1 MWIVCF
7 WGLTWKSEVGI
18 RFWFCHIT
26 VIFTHELQKAYSCGS
41 CRFVTWTLDC
51 FKVWRILTES
61 DVCLSGR
68 AERKHL
74 ARRRL
79 EFFSLLLSSVILCH
93 PHSLVSA
100 IKSLSSVRNVCVL
113 VSGVTLC
120 PRSPGD
126 SGICVL
132 RGGRNK
138 KWLSFLLSSNEI
150 LLTFPS
156 SLTRWLIP
164 ACCLF
169 TLGREWPDRG

>member
-18 RFWFCHIT
+18 RYWFCHIT

-41 CRFVTWTLDC
+41 CRFVTWKLDC

-61 DVCLSGR
+61 DVCLSVR

-79 EFFSLLLSSVILCH
+79 EFFTLLLSSVILCH

-126 SGICVL
+126 SGIYVL
-132 RGGRNK
+132 RGGEKRNGFHFFCLQMK
-138 KWLSFLLSSNEI
+138 FSWL
-150 LLTFPS
+150 FPP
-156 SLTRWLIP
+156 LWH
-164 ACCLF
+164 A
-169 TLGREWPDRG
+169 D